1 MPTITTLPQKLTT
14 AEEQLV
20 SLFDNTDA
28 PSISSK
34 PSSVKILSTSQPSTS
49 PQPSGSMIL
58 ITASPSISP
67 APISY
72 SKVTGCSS
80 QKYPY
85 FISNDKL
92 CTFNSR
98 DHWKQ

>member
-1 MPTITTLPQKLTT
+1 VFRPRV
-14 AEEQLV
+14 ADV
-20 SLFDNTDA
+20 FSFDNITPKADNRRRT

-34 PSSVKILSTSQPSTS
+34 PSSVKILRTSQPSTS
-49 PQPSGSMIL
+49 PEHSGSMIL

-80 QKYPY
+80 HKYPH